1 MYEKIGSCFTPSL
14 QKVPI
19 MARCTKEEALATRER
34 LLDAAELVFSEKGV
48 SRTSLSDIAEAA
60 GASRGAIYWH
70 FKNKADLFNA
80 MMDRTTLP
88 MEDSLQQ
95 IGLDAGQD
103 PLVELQRAILDAMR
117 KISTDERTRRVFEVA
132 TLKVEYVDE
141 LLAVKERHLQC
152 YVENSSQVQRSLEQA
167 AVRRAMPLRLPP
179 QVAAQGL
186 HALMVGLIHTWL
198 LAPTSF
204 ELVGVASQAV
214 ATYLV
219 GLGLLPMPV
228 CVASAVLAE

>member
-1 MYEKIGSCFTPSL
+1 
-14 QKVPI
+14 
-19 MARCTKEEALATRER
+19 MARCTKEEALATRDR

-80 MMDRTTLP
+80 MMERTTLP
-88 MEDSLQQ
+88 MEDALHQ
-95 IGLDAGQD
+95 IGHDAAQD
-103 PLVELQRAILDAMR
+103 PLHELQRAIQDAMR
-117 KISTDERTRRVFEVA
+117 KIATDERTRRVFEVA

-141 LLAVKERHLQC
+141 LLAVKARHLQC
-152 YVENSSQVQRSLEQA
+152 YVEGTGQMQRSLEEA
-167 AVRRAMPLRLPP
+167 ALRRAAPLLMPSL
-179 QVAAQGL
+179 AAANGL
-186 HALMVGLIHTWL
+186 HALVIGLIHTWL
-198 LAPTSF
+198 LAPESF
-204 ELVGVASQAV
+204 ELVGVADMAV

-228 CVASAVLAE
+228 RPASVSAE